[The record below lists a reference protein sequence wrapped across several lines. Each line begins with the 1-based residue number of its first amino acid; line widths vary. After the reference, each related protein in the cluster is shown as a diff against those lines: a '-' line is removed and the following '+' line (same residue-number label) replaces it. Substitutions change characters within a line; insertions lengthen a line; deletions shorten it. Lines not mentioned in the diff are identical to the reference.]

1 MSLANRLKRL
11 EQEKP
16 ELLPDPDS
24 LAKFMEML
32 RIIYGRVAGADLS
45 EAWLAKQSNA
55 TATALALYG
64 DLPLPECLTA
74 RLQQISG
81 IGGPPG
87 KLAAGILE
95 MRHEQIERKASEA

>member
-11 EQEKP
+11 EQKNP
-16 ELLPDPDS
+16 ELIPDPAAHGK
-24 LAKFMEML
+24 LLEML

-55 TATALALYG
+55 TAAALAMYG
-64 DLPLPECLTA
+64 DRPLPECLTA
-74 RLQQISG
+74 RLQKVSG
-81 IGGPPG
+81 NGGPPG
-87 KLAAGILE
+87 ELAAGILE